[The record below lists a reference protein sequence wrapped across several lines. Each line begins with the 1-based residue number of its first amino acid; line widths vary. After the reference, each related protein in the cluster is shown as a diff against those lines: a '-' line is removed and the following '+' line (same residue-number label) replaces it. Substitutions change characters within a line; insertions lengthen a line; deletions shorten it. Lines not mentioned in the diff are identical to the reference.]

1 MSDNVLVLCH
11 GSLLYLNTEVNLVAL
26 DLNETSF
33 YVELLLTVLFGIFHT
48 TFRQGGDDRSM
59 VLEDLKGTHHTR
71 YQHALDFTV
80 KHDLFGTYYSQSQH
94 KR

>member
-26 DLNETSF
+26 DLNEASF

-48 TFRQGGDDRSM
+48 FVKVEMIGAWSLRISKEPTIP
-59 VLEDLKGTHHTR
+59 GTNT
-71 YQHALDFTV
+71 LST
-80 KHDLFGTYYSQSQH
+80 SP
-94 KR
+94 